1 MGVNAEGTARPRATI
16 SAFALVRRSVEVRLS
31 QTPEVIARARPAAA
45 VPACLLAW
53 LVPGAG
59 HLYLRRTGKGLILL
73 GSILALFLL
82 GVAQD
87 ARLAPYLGF
96 DDPLAMLRSL
106 AQMAMGL
113 PYFIARMRGFEAGHV
128 VSVTH
133 EYGNTFTEVGGLLNI
148 LVILDAFDT
157 AMGRKP

>member
-1 MGVNAEGTARPRATI
+1 LA
-16 SAFALVRRSVEVRLS
+16 
-31 QTPEVIARARPAAA
+31 QTPELIVPARPAAA
-45 VPACLLAW
+45 VPACLLGW
-53 LVPGAG
+53 LLPGAG
-59 HLYLRRTGKGLILL
+59 HLYLRRPAKGLILM
-73 GSILALFLL
+73 GAILTLFLL

-87 ARLAPYLGF
+87 ARLQPYLGF

-113 PYFIARMRGFEAGHV
+113 PYFLARVMGFEAGQV

-133 EYGNTFTEVGGLLNI
+133 EYGNTFTEVGGLLNV

>member
-1 MGVNAEGTARPRATI
+1 VAEP
-16 SAFALVRRSVEVRLS
+16 EVLLA
-31 QTPEVIARARPAAA
+31 QTPEVIAPARPAAA

-53 LVPGAG
+53 LLPGAG
-59 HLYLRRTGKGLILL
+59 HLYLRRPAKGLILL
-73 GSILALFLL
+73 GAITTLFVL
-82 GVAQD
+82 GVFQD
-87 ARLAPYLGF
+87 ARLQPYMGF

-113 PYFIARMRGFEAGHV
+113 PYFLARLLGFEAGLV

-148 LVILDAFDT
+148 LVIIDAYDT

>member
-1 MGVNAEGTARPRATI
+1 
-16 SAFALVRRSVEVRLS
+16 
-31 QTPEVIARARPAAA
+31 
-45 VPACLLAW
+45 
-53 LVPGAG
+53 AG
-59 HLYLRRTGKGLILL
+59 HLYLRRPVEGLVLL
-73 GSILALFLL
+73 GSILSLFAL

-87 ARLAPYLGF
+87 ARLSPYLGF

-113 PYFIARMRGFEAGHV
+113 PYFLARMMGFEAGQV

-157 AMGRKP
+157 AMGRKS